1 MTRDWSGT
9 ASEANTAPPAIM
21 SFFVWLEAESNR
33 HIRRAF
39 ISRVALPL
47 SYRAAVVYFT
57 VLHSLFFFNYSTGRR
72 VLHSFQLSANTFVT
86 LF

>member
-1 MTRDWSGT
+1 
-9 ASEANTAPPAIM
+9 M

-47 SYRAAVVYFT
+47 SYRAAVMYFT
-57 VLHSLFFFNYSTGRR
+57 VLHSLLLSFFNCYRPTCASQRPCCRPTLSLRFVNNYDGI
-72 VLHSFQLSANTFVT
+72 VL
-86 LF
+86 

>member
-47 SYRAAVVYFT
+47 SYRAAVMYFT

-72 VLHSFQLSANTFVT
+72 ALHSVHVVGQHFRYAL
-86 LF
+86 